1 MTLPLA
7 PGARQPD
14 GPVWVNGRIVRG
26 EDAALSV
33 FDRGARDGG
42 GIFETLRVYGREPFA
57 WTRHMERLVLA
68 AAELGFPVPPTP
80 ASMREGVAEL
90 LEELA
95 LDDAVARITVT
106 RGIAGGRPTRTG
118 AWIEVQPIG
127 ARLWRGTRRGAAT
140 AMVSPLV
147 FDLGWM
153 GAYKTTSR
161 MAWDLAR
168 EQALA
173 AGVDEALL
181 VSSAGELLEGS
192 ASNLFVVRG
201 REVITP
207 PLASRVLPGVT
218 RAIALELCAA
228 LGMAAR
234 EARLEV
240 ADLAT
245 ADEVFVTNSV
255 QEILPLA
262 RVAGRDLPARDVGSR
277 LLAAY
282 RERVAASR

>member
-1 MTLPLA
+1 MSLPLA
-7 PGARQPD
+7 PGAQQPD
-14 GPVWVNGRIVRG
+14 GVLWINGRLVRG
-26 EDAALSV
+26 EEAALSV

-42 GIFETLRVYGREPFA
+42 GIFETLRVYGGRPFA
-57 WTRHMERLVLA
+57 WNRHMERLVLA

-80 ASMREGVAEL
+80 GSMREAIAALLDEL
-90 LEELA
+90 GQT
-95 LDDAVARITVT
+95 DAVARITVT

-118 AWIEVQPIG
+118 SWIEVQPLT
-127 ARLWRGTRRGAAT
+127 ARLWRGTRSGAAT
-140 AMVSPLV
+140 AMISPLV
-147 FDLGWM
+147 FDLGWL

-173 AGVDEALL
+173 VGVDEALL
-181 VSSAGELLEGS
+181 VSSSGELLEGA

-201 REVITP
+201 GEVLTP

-218 RAIALELCAA
+218 RAIALELCAE
-228 LGMAAR
+228 LGVSAR
-234 EARLEV
+234 EALLTG
-240 ADLAT
+240 ADLLA

-255 QEILPLA
+255 QEILPIA
-262 RVAGRDLPARDVGSR
+262 AVDGRELPSRELGRR

-282 RERVAASR
+282 CERVAREI

>member
-80 ASMREGVAEL
+80 ASLREGVAEL

-201 REVITP
+201 GEVITP
-207 PLASRVLPGVT
+207 PLASRILPGVT

-240 ADLAT
+240 AELAT
-245 ADEVFVTNSV
+245 AEEVFVTNSV

-282 RERVAASR
+282 RERVAAAR